1 MADRRRERKDKEG
14 RVMRTTHHKY
24 TIIKSLHARVTGHAH
39 HLMDIT
45 CVALLILFSVTLSSC
60 RKELCYN
67 HWEHSM
73 SVKADVDAT
82 YLQEWEQTGW
92 SDRWDAEAFGV
103 QYEDLTPD
111 TPSGLKVVSY
121 RQSGGYEERNV
132 EPEGAVVPLSEGY
145 QSILFYNNDTEYIV
159 FDNTGS
165 SATAV
170 ATTRTRTR
178 FSLSGQESSETRGVN
193 SPDMLYGSYLED
205 WYGERKIEPDYMP
218 VEMKPLVFTYL
229 LLFDFDSGFRYVKK
243 ARGELQGMAAG
254 VYLNSGTTVDES
266 ATVLFEEEVCT
277 VDTDREMVRA
287 EVRSFGIPGY
297 PNGSYA
303 STRAEDL
310 VFRMVLEVEMTNGAT
325 KKFETDISQQ
335 MASQPHGGVI
345 TVSGLVITD
354 EEGGAAGGGFQ
365 VDVDGWGDYE
375 DIPLPLG

>member
-1 MADRRRERKDKEG
+1 MK
-14 RVMRTTHHKY
+14 TIHHKY
-24 TIIKSLHARVTGHAH
+24 TESLPGGSSPQIRA

-45 CVALLILFSVTLSSC
+45 CVALLFIFMPVLSQSC
-60 RKELCYN
+60 RKDLCYN

-73 SVKADVDAT
+73 SVKAEVDAS
-82 YLQEWEQTGW
+82 YVQEWEQSGW
-92 SDRWDAEAFGV
+92 EEKWDEEAFGV
-103 QYEDLTPD
+103 QYSGLLPD
-111 TPSGLKVVSY
+111 IPSGLKVVSY
-121 RQSGGYEERNV
+121 RASGGYEERNV
-132 EPEGAVVPLSEGY
+132 AAGGAVVPLAEGY

-159 FDNTGS
+159 FDNTES

-178 FSLSGQESSETRGVN
+178 FALNGQTKTETRGVN
-193 SPDMLYGSYLED
+193 SPDMLYGHYIDE

-229 LLFDFDSGFRYVKK
+229 LLFKFDSGFQYVKK
-243 ARGELQGMAAG
+243 ARGELDGMAAG

-266 ATVLFEEEVCT
+266 AIVLFEEESCML
-277 VDTDREMVRA
+277 DPDAGMVIA
-287 EVRSFGIPGY
+287 AVRSFGIPGY

-303 STRAEDL
+303 TKAEDME
-310 VFRMVLEVEMTNGAT
+310 FGMVLEVEMTNGAT

-335 MASQPHGGVI
+335 MGKYPHGGVI
-345 TVSGLVITD
+345 IASGLIITD

-365 VDVDGWGDYE
+365 VDVDGWGEYE